1 MSGEVWTRENAYKM
15 TDTIDIE
22 VRKIGQS
29 KIDKVDF
36 DNIQFGKVYADHM
49 FMADY
54 SNGKWGNFK
63 ITPYEHLSLSPAN
76 SALHYGQS
84 VFEGMKA
91 YRNVN
96 GEAVLFRPDAN
107 LKRLNRSA
115 DRMCIPQV
123 PENIFMDG
131 LRALVKLD
139 EKWIPN
145 KPNTALY
152 IRPYIFATDE
162 YIGIRPSDSY
172 KFIIFC
178 CPVGAYYAA
187 PVKVKIETRYSR
199 AFPGGIGFAKAAGNY
214 ASSLYPAK
222 MASEAGFQQLLWTD
236 GLTHQYIE
244 ESGTMNVMF
253 IINDTLITAPAGET
267 ILNGITRDSVLTLA
281 RDWGLKV
288 EERKV
293 AVTEVIDAIKDGTL
307 KEAFGTGTAAT
318 IAHIAVIGYEG
329 EEFTLPSIEGRT
341 FSNKVLKALEEI
353 KTGAAP
359 DKFNWLQKV

>member
-1 MSGEVWTRENAYKM
+1 MAS
-15 TDTIDIE
+15 TIDIKI
-22 VRKIGQS
+22 RKIAQS

-54 SNGKWGNFK
+54 QNGKWGNFQ
-63 ITPYEHLSLSPAN
+63 ITPYENLSLSPAN

-91 YRNVN
+91 YRNIH
-96 GEAVLFRPDAN
+96 GEPVLFRADAN
-107 LKRLNRSA
+107 FKRINLSA
-115 DRMCIPQV
+115 DRLCIPQI
-123 PENIFMDG
+123 PEEVFMGG
-131 LRALVKLD
+131 LKALVKLD
-139 EKWIPN
+139 EQWIPN

-152 IRPYIFATDE
+152 VRPYVFATDE
-162 YIGIRPSDSY
+162 YIGIRPSDTY

-178 CPVGAYYAA
+178 CPVGAYYAE
-187 PVKVKIETRYSR
+187 PVKVKIETHYSR
-199 AFPGGIGFAKAAGNY
+199 AFPGGIGYAKAAGNY
-214 ASSLYPAK
+214 AASLYPAK
-222 MASEAGFQQLLWTD
+222 KASEGGYQQLIWTD

-281 RDWGLKV
+281 RDWGFKV

-293 AVTEVIDAIKDGTL
+293 AVTEVVEAIQQGTL

-318 IAHIAVIGYEG
+318 IAHIAVIGHEG
-329 EEFTLPSIEGRT
+329 KDYTLPPVEGRA
-341 FSNKVLKALEEI
+341 FSNKVLKTLEDI
-353 KTGAAP
+353 KTEAAP
-359 DKFNWLQKV
+359 NNFGWVTKV